1 MNYTY
6 HVTEN
11 PYHKLFIFM
20 SKIKAELESQKEV
33 SKWVDEHLSIPFN
46 FACGK
51 DKWAFSCFDIVIEHH
66 SSIVALCDLK
76 LYGSALALLRV
87 QYEAFIRGLWL
98 RYVATENDLSR
109 FKRDKVKPNFYE
121 LIEAIETTKGIK
133 SGILSHI
140 QNKQWG
146 IFNSFTHTG
155 VEALLRRMGEKTTGY
170 DNYKSEDIT
179 NGLRFSG
186 LILLFCA
193 SEVAILTDND
203 ELIDN
208 TVNVLQNYKHK

>member
-1 MNYTY
+1 
-6 HVTEN
+6 
-11 PYHKLFIFM
+11 M
-20 SKIKAELESQKEV
+20 SNIEAELEYQIEV
-33 SKWVDEHLSIPFN
+33 SKWVDENLSMPFS
-46 FACGK
+46 FASDK
-51 DKWAFSCFDIVIEHH
+51 DKWAFTCFDIVIEHH

-98 RYVATENDLSR
+98 RFVATENDLSR
-109 FKRDKVKPNFYE
+109 FKRDKVKPKFHE
-121 LIEAIETTKGIK
+121 LIQAVEATRGIK
-133 SGILSHI
+133 SGFLSQI
-140 QNKQWG
+140 KNKQWG

-155 VEALLRRMGEKTTGY
+155 VEALLRRMGGKTTGY

-193 SEVAILTDND
+193 SEMAILTDND